1 MTAAATGSWSANSV
15 DFAYDSHLINGTGD
29 KVFSPDATMT
39 RAMLVTVL
47 YRAAG
52 SPAVAVNTAFT
63 DLDTKGYYYNAV
75 VWANAMGVVSG
86 TSDKTFSPNDPVTRE
101 QIAVILYRYASL
113 TGHAGDSQAAS
124 LDRFADRRLVSSYAT
139 RGLGWA
145 VGRGIVTG
153 TSATTLSPEAPATRA
168 QVVVMLHRYLAS

>member
-1 MTAAATGSWSANSV
+1 MMTNMENVSNVPLIETRGLKKFFKVRGGQNALAFTTEYYQPIPLVVSGYGAGTDVTAAATGSWSANSV

-75 VWANAMGVVSG
+75 VWANALGVVS
-86 TSDKTFSPNDPVTRE
+86 
-101 QIAVILYRYASL
+101 
-113 TGHAGDSQAAS
+113 
-124 LDRFADRRLVSSYAT
+124 
-139 RGLGWA
+139 
-145 VGRGIVTG
+145 G